1 MPVEVHHG
9 DLPLSK
15 PSSEST
21 MFIVPVSRRAAVRTH
36 HFDRLFDNALDHLFA
51 QPAADS
57 APVRRPAIDVSESDR
72 GYVVTL
78 DVPGVT
84 REDVKVSI
92 DGRRVSIVAEAR
104 ADEAAPAAPAADAT
118 DAPKSAD
125 RVILRE
131 RAVPS
136 YARSFTLQSEIDQAT
151 SQAKLDNGVLTLT
164 LVKRDPVS
172 TRISVN

>member
-1 MPVEVHHG
+1 
-9 DLPLSK
+9 
-15 PSSEST
+15 
-21 MFIVPVSRRAAVRTH
+21 MFIVPVSRRAAVRAR
-36 HFDRLFDNALDHLFA
+36 HFDHLFDNALDQLFS
-51 QPAADS
+51 QPTADA

-78 DVPGVT
+78 DVPGVS

-104 ADEAAPAAPAADAT
+104 SAEAPAADTAAT
-118 DAPKSAD
+118 ETAEAPKATD

-131 RAVPS
+131 RAFAS
-136 YARSFTLQSEIDQAT
+136 YARSFTLQSEIDQAS

-164 LVKRDPVS
+164 LVKRDPVA
-172 TRISVN
+172 TQISVN

>member
-1 MPVEVHHG
+1 
-9 DLPLSK
+9 
-15 PSSEST
+15 
-21 MFIVPVSRRAAVRTH
+21 MFIVPVSRRAAARAH
-36 HFDRLFDNALDHLFA
+36 HFDRLLDTAFDQLFS
-51 QPAADS
+51 QPAADA
-57 APVRRPAIDVSESDR
+57 APVRRPAIDVSESDV

-104 ADEAAPAAPAADAT
+104 AAQAPTDSPAADAGT
-118 DAPKSAD
+118 AETAEAPKAD

-131 RAVPS
+131 RAFAS
-136 YARSFTLQSEIDQAT
+136 YARSFTLQSEIDQAS

-164 LVKRDPVS
+164 LAKRHPAA
-172 TRISVN
+172 TQLSVN

>member
-1 MPVEVHHG
+1 
-9 DLPLSK
+9 
-15 PSSEST
+15 
-21 MFIVPVSRRAAVRTH
+21 MFIVPVSRRAAVRAR
-36 HFDRLFDNALDHLFA
+36 HFDHLFDDA
-51 QPAADS
+51 LDQLFSQPTADA

-78 DVPGVT
+78 DVPGVS

-104 ADEAAPAAPAADAT
+104 SAEAQAADAAAT
-118 DAPKSAD
+118 ETAEAPKATD

-131 RAVPS
+131 RAFAS
-136 YARSFTLQSEIDQAT
+136 YARSFTLQSEIDQAS

-164 LVKRDPVS
+164 LVKRDPVA
-172 TRISVN
+172 TQISVN

>member
-1 MPVEVHHG
+1 
-9 DLPLSK
+9 
-15 PSSEST
+15 
-21 MFIVPVSRRAAVRTH
+21 MFIVPVSRRAAVRAR
-36 HFDRLFDNALDHLFA
+36 HFDHLFDNALDQLFS
-51 QPAADS
+51 QPTADA

-78 DVPGVT
+78 DVPGVS

-104 ADEAAPAAPAADAT
+104 SAEAPAADAAAT
-118 DAPKSAD
+118 ETAEAPKATD

-131 RAVPS
+131 RAFAS
-136 YARSFTLQSEIDQAT
+136 YARSFTLQSEIDQAS

-164 LVKRDPVS
+164 LVKRDPVA
-172 TRISVN
+172 TQISVN

>member
-1 MPVEVHHG
+1 
-9 DLPLSK
+9 
-15 PSSEST
+15 
-21 MFIVPVSRRAAVRTH
+21 MFIVPVSRRAAVRAR
-36 HFDRLFDNALDHLFA
+36 HFDHLFDNALDQLFS
-51 QPAADS
+51 QPTADA

-78 DVPGVT
+78 DVPGVS

-104 ADEAAPAAPAADAT
+104 SAEAPAADTAAAETAEAT
-118 DAPKSAD
+118 KVTD

-131 RAVPS
+131 RAFAS
-136 YARSFTLQSEIDQAT
+136 YARSFTLQSEIDQAS

-164 LVKRDPVS
+164 LVKRDPVA
-172 TRISVN
+172 TQISVN

>member
-1 MPVEVHHG
+1 
-9 DLPLSK
+9 
-15 PSSEST
+15 
-21 MFIVPVSRRAAVRTH
+21 MFIVPVSRRASANVRG
-36 HFDRLFDNALDHLFA
+36 FDRLFDDAFDRLFS
-51 QPAADS
+51 QPATSDT
-57 APVRRPAIDVSESDR
+57 APVRRPAIDVSESDS

-104 ADEAAPAAPAADAT
+104 SAGAAPEAATDGATEAPR
-118 DAPKSAD
+118 SAD

-131 RAVPS
+131 RAVAS
-136 YARSFTLQSEIDQAT
+136 FARSFTLQSEIDQAS

-164 LVKRDPVS
+164 LTKRHAS
-172 TRISVN
+172 ATQLAVN

>member
-1 MPVEVHHG
+1 
-9 DLPLSK
+9 
-15 PSSEST
+15 
-21 MFIVPVSRRAAVRTH
+21 MFIVPVSRRAAVRAR
-36 HFDRLFDNALDHLFA
+36 HFDRLFDTAIDQLFS
-51 QPAADS
+51 QPTADT

-104 ADEAAPAAPAADAT
+104 VAEAPAAEATAAAET
-118 DAPKSAD
+118 AEAPKSAD

-131 RAVPS
+131 RAFAS
-136 YARSFTLQSEIDQAT
+136 YARSFTLQSEIDQAS

-164 LVKRDPVS
+164 LVKRDPVA
-172 TRISVN
+172 TQISVN

>member
-1 MPVEVHHG
+1 
-9 DLPLSK
+9 
-15 PSSEST
+15 
-21 MFIVPVSRRAAVRTH
+21 MFIVPVSRHAAHRARH
-36 HFDRLFDNALDHLFA
+36 LDRLFDGALDQLFT
-51 QPAADS
+51 QPAADT
-57 APVRRPAIDVSESDR
+57 APVRRPAVDVAESDTS
-72 GYVVTL
+72 YVVTL

-104 ADEAAPAAPAADAT
+104 TAEAAAPSAEAT
-118 DAPKSAD
+118 AEAPTAPKPVE

-131 RAVPS
+131 RAVAS

-164 LVKRDPVS
+164 LAKRNPVS
-172 TRISVN
+172 SQLAVN

>member
-1 MPVEVHHG
+1 
-9 DLPLSK
+9 
-15 PSSEST
+15 
-21 MFIVPVSRRAAVRTH
+21 MFIVPVSRRASANVRG
-36 HFDRLFDNALDHLFA
+36 FDRLFDVAFDRLLN
-51 QPAADS
+51 QPADDS

-104 ADEAAPAAPAADAT
+104 SAEAPAADTAAT
-118 DAPKSAD
+118 ETAEAPKATD

-131 RAVPS
+131 RAFAS
-136 YARSFTLQSEIDQAT
+136 YARSFTLQSEIDQAS

-164 LVKRDPVS
+164 LVKRDPVA
-172 TRISVN
+172 TQISVN

>member
-1 MPVEVHHG
+1 
-9 DLPLSK
+9 
-15 PSSEST
+15 
-21 MFIVPVSRRAAVRTH
+21 MFIVPVSRRAAVRARH
-36 HFDRLFDNALDHLFA
+36 YDSLIDNAFDQLFA

-57 APVRRPAIDVSESDR
+57 APVRRPAIDVSESER

-78 DVPGVT
+78 DVPGVS

-104 ADEAAPAAPAADAT
+104 AAEAPAAAEGAE
-118 DAPKSAD
+118 APQPTE

-131 RAVPS
+131 RATAS
-136 YARSFTLQSEIDQAT
+136 FARSFTLQSEIDQAS

-164 LVKRDPVS
+164 LTKRS
-172 TRISVN
+172 ANTTQLTVN

>member
-1 MPVEVHHG
+1 
-9 DLPLSK
+9 
-15 PSSEST
+15 
-21 MFIVPVSRRAAVRTH
+21 MFIVPVSRRAAVRAR
-36 HFDRLFDNALDHLFA
+36 HFDSLFDNAIDQLFA

-57 APVRRPAIDVSESDR
+57 APVRRPAIDVSESER

-78 DVPGVT
+78 DVPGVS

-104 ADEAAPAAPAADAT
+104 AAEAPAAAEGAEAT
-118 DAPKSAD
+118 APTE

-131 RAVPS
+131 RATAS
-136 YARSFTLQSEIDQAT
+136 FARSFTLQSEIDQAS

-164 LVKRDPVS
+164 LNKR
-172 TRISVN
+172 SVNTTQLTVN

>member
-1 MPVEVHHG
+1 
-9 DLPLSK
+9 
-15 PSSEST
+15 
-21 MFIVPVSRRAAVRTH
+21 MFIVPVSRRSAVRAR
-36 HFDRLFDNALDHLFA
+36 HFDSLFDNAFDQLFS

-57 APVRRPAIDVSESDR
+57 APVRRPAIDVTESDR

-104 ADEAAPAAPAADAT
+104 AAEAPATEATAAADPAE
-118 DAPKSAD
+118 APKSTD

-131 RAVPS
+131 RAFAS
-136 YARSFTLQSEIDQAT
+136 FARSFTLQSEIDQAS

-164 LVKRDPVS
+164 LVKRDPVA
-172 TRISVN
+172 TQISVN